1 MITII
6 QDAPDNVAAF
16 RANGQITKE
25 DFENVVIP
33 HVKAKVEIYD
43 ELNYLFH
50 LDTKLKEFT
59 VGAWMQDAWL
69 GIKNLTKWNRCAII
83 SDEESIHIFTENFSK
98 IMLGEFKAFTT
109 AQLGIAAKWCETGEE
124 FVV

>member
-16 RANGQITKE
+16 IATGQVTKD
-25 DFENVVIP
+25 DFENVVLP
-33 HVKAKVEIYD
+33 HVKSKIETYD

-50 LDTKLKEFT
+50 LDTKLEDFT
-59 VGAWMQDAWL
+59 TGAWMQDAWL
-69 GIKNLTKWNRCAII
+69 RIKNLSKWNRCAII
-83 SDEESIHIFTENFSK
+83 SDEESIHKFTENFSK
-98 IMLGEFKAFTT
+98 VMPGEFKAFTT

>member
-6 QDAPDNVAAF
+6 QDAADNVAAF
-16 RANGQITKE
+16 KATAQVTKD
-25 DFENVVIP
+25 DFENVVLP
-33 HVKAKVEIYD
+33 HVKSKVEVYD

-50 LDTKLKEFT
+50 LDTKLEEFT

-83 SDEESIHIFTENFSK
+83 SDEEGIHKFTETFNK
-98 IMLGEFKAFTT
+98 LMIGEFKAFTT
-109 AQLGIAAKWCETGEE
+109 AQIGVAAKWCETGEE